1 MSILPI
7 STRRKKNIYFIHNVK
22 TSPPTEVVRGK
33 KDPGAGAS
41 LAEVLA
47 DHLHSHIASL
57 PLVTIELH
65 SSQTLQIRQMLTQ
78 LIRWK
83 PLLPVTRI
91 NLPKRLRYL
100 PRTPGILTNPHNL
113 NIHLSSSQYPEY
125 LLLRQ
130 FRLANVET
138 HAASSIRRTRF
149 RPILVPSEEPDPE
162 TSPRADQ

>member
-1 MSILPI
+1 MEQNRQS
-7 STRRKKNIYFIHNVK
+7 S
-22 TSPPTEVVRGK
+22 G
-33 KDPGAGAS
+33 

-47 DHLHSHIASL
+47 DHLDSHIASL

-83 PLLPVTRI
+83 PLLPVTWI
-91 NLPKRLRYL
+91 DLPQRLRYL

-130 FRLANVET
+130 FRLAKVET
-138 HAASSIRRTRF
+138 HAARSIRRTRF
-149 RPILVPSEEPDPE
+149 GPFLCLLRNQIPKPTQELINNDKENHHLVSSD
-162 TSPRADQ
+162 T